1 MAAVT
6 FWASLEVFIA
16 PNIREHISAE
26 DRAVVV
32 AVVALTLLAADLVRA
47 VRGRPNSLGPSR
59 QTPYRWGRNYRFGT
73 ALWGLDTG
81 IPVTTVRASALPL
94 FSVAGASFGFG
105 GLLTGALYVVSFC
118 GAVLFMS
125 FRSSMDTS
133 RNAKA
138 GHVSSLIRLS
148 GLARLVGIS
157 FLAGFLVL
165 VILSTERSRLLT

>member
-32 AVVALTLLAADLVRA
+32 AIAALTLLAADLARA

-94 FSVAGASFGFG
+94 FSVAGASLGFG
-105 GLLTGALYVVSFC
+105 GLLTGALYVASFC

-125 FRSSMDTS
+125 SRSTATG

-138 GHVSSLIRLS
+138 GYVSSLIRLS
-148 GLARLVGIS
+148 GLPRLVGIA

-165 VILSTERSRLLT
+165 VILSTGRSRLLI